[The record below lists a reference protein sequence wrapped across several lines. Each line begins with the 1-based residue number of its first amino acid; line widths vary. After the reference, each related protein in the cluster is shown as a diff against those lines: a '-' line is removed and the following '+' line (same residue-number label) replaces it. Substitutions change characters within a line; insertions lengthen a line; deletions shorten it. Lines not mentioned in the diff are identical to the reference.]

1 VKQSVCTRRHQA
13 VSDDERL
20 HSSMNSAL
28 NNNDAGRAPGNV
40 SCRISDEGEEDIIQ
54 PNQLQ
59 SSGFANSLQQFEAD
73 DSYVDCDCKSKS
85 NPPPTNG
92 QQIQG
97 FSKDQRLEDDMAI
110 DQFAC
115 ILRTLDSGMTP
126 FGTRDSLVKASYMK
140 QRRPSVVIRN
150 SAAE

>member
-1 VKQSVCTRRHQA
+1 
-13 VSDDERL
+13 
-20 HSSMNSAL
+20 MNSAL
-28 NNNDAGRAPGNV
+28 NNNDAGGAPGKV
-40 SCRISDEGEEDIIQ
+40 SCRISDVNEEDTIQ
-54 PNQLQ
+54 LNQLQ
-59 SSGFANSLQQFEAD
+59 SCFANSLKLFEAD
-73 DSYVDCDCKSKS
+73 ESHVDCDCKSKS

-97 FSKDQRLEDDMAI
+97 FSKAQLLEDDMAI

-115 ILRTLDSGMTP
+115 ILRTQDNDMTP

-140 QRRPSVVIRN
+140 RRRPSVVIRI